1 MHKRERSKVRAEEHE
16 IDRHEPEVLFVE
28 RQFPIVLRWP
38 LIWGLIIILVAMVPW
53 SISTAN
59 AYSWQP
65 LAVNWMA
72 FGGLA
77 LLGYWAYHFVGWYFT
92 VLILTDQDITY
103 VKQKGFFRRKVSSL
117 TLNNI
122 QSVNYRIPGL
132 QGAMF
137 KFGNLD
143 VETLSGSGHFRL
155 KTFHK
160 PERLQAEI
168 LDAVE
173 NYSSTDDG
181 EIVYDGSEVEGE

>member
-1 MHKRERSKVRAEEHE
+1 MHKRDRSHSRDHDTDA
-16 IDRHEPEVLFVE
+16 REPELLFVE
-28 RQFPIVLRWP
+28 RQFPVVLRWP
-38 LIWGLIIILVAMVPW
+38 LIWGLVIILVGMVPW

-65 LAVNWMA
+65 VAVNWMA
-72 FGGLA
+72 IAGLV
-77 LLGYWAYHFVGWYFT
+77 LLVYWAYHFSSWWFT

-103 VKQKGFFRRKVSSL
+103 IKQKGFFHRKVSSL

-122 QSVNYRIPGL
+122 QSVNYHIPGF
-132 QGAMF
+132 QGALF

-143 VETLSGSGHFRL
+143 IETLSGSGHFKL
-155 KTFHK
+155 KTFFK

-173 NYSSTDDG
+173 NYGSTDDD
-181 EIVYDGSEVEGE
+181 EIVYDSSEEQQ